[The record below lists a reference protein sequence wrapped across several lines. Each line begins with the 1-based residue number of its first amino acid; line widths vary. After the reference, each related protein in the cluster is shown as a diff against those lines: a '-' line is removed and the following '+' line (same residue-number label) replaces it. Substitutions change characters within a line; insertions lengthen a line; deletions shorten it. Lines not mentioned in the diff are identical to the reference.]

1 MGNKSINWRKIQI
14 AGSIIGTIVIVGA
27 VIYCVQNPSANFAIL
42 LADFMG
48 GPINYGH
55 ISFVLIYYLL
65 WALLLAA
72 IRNIYEK
79 SNAKKQSQNEAEIPG
94 LKIWAKV
101 VLKNSATTSHRP
113 YLQDAVYVYDTFSIT
128 FETTDGRRLVFP
140 LTQEQYGMYLEGDT
154 GILTY
159 KEINGQLTFISFERQ
174 MQPSN

>member
-55 ISFVLIYYLL
+55 ISF
-65 WALLLAA
+65 A